1 MNIGLEL
8 QKIKD
13 DINYIKKT
21 ITGNGEKGL
30 IKTVELLR
38 ETIVNIQIVLVKHQS
53 YNHLKNWILG
63 GVITFLLAVLTGLVT
78 YLRFRNV
85 PN

>member
-1 MNIGLEL
+1 MKIEVEL

-30 IKTVELLR
+30 INIVGLLGETVG
-38 ETIVNIQIVLVKHQS
+38 NIQQTLVKLQS
-53 YNHLKNWILG
+53 YAHLKNWILG
-63 GVITFLLAVLTGLVT
+63 GAVSILLAVCSSLAT
-78 YLRFRNV
+78 YLIMHTR
-85 PN
+85 

>member
-1 MNIGLEL
+1 MTYEVEL

-21 ITGNGEKGL
+21 IAGNGETGL
-30 IKTVELLR
+30 IKTVISLR
-38 ETIVNIQIVLVKHQS
+38 ETIANIQIVLTKLES

-63 GVITFLLAVLTGLVT
+63 GAITFLLTVLGSLVT
-78 YLRFRNV
+78 YLMLTK
-85 PN
+85 